1 MGLKKLDK
9 KVRTLWLIESVIAV
23 IGILLTAIL
32 VILLSN
38 EKVKSILC
46 IALGIPAVLLSIFL
60 IVYPIL
66 RYAFY
71 SYGYDETRITIK
83 KGVIFKS
90 KVIIPVK
97 QIQDLHVYEGP
108 IMLMLG
114 LGGVSISTAGS
125 SFNLA
130 SINKKQA
137 ILMVD
142 ELEKYLNDRLEVIEN
157 EEV

>member
-1 MGLKKLDK
+1 
-9 KVRTLWLIESVIAV
+9 
-23 IGILLTAIL
+23 
-32 VILLSN
+32 
-38 EKVKSILC
+38 
-46 IALGIPAVLLSIFL
+46 
-60 IVYPIL
+60 
-66 RYAFY
+66 
-71 SYGYDETRITIK
+71 
-83 KGVIFKS
+83 
-90 KVIIPVK
+90 
-97 QIQDLHVYEGP
+97 
-108 IMLMLG
+108 MLMLG